1 MRQRW
6 EITRERGKVMAT
18 KLKGLSSLEVMIFFK
33 KREISWAKGWFSPL
47 KKKLGKGLTLGVC
60 NCGNFLFFTF
70 KL

>member
-47 KKKLGKGLTLGVC
+47 KKKIRKRS
-60 NCGNFLFFTF
+60 NFGRL
-70 KL
+70 